1 MKWMRTCLACL
12 AAAAIAGAGAG
23 PARPQTAPAASA
35 AARDGRH
42 DFDFHFGIWT
52 THIAR
57 RAHPLSGSDAMVR
70 LTGTVAVRKVW
81 DGAAQLEE
89 IEADG
94 PAGHWEGMSL
104 FLYNPASRQWSQSFI
119 GAASGTLG
127 APLVGSF
134 ANGEGRLYAQDVFKD
149 RAILV
154 RGTWS
159 GISADACRYE
169 EAYSTDGGR
178 TWETEFS
185 ASLIRG
191 S

>member
-1 MKWMRTCLACL
+1 MKRVRTCLACL
-12 AAAAIAGAGAG
+12 SAAAIAGTAAG
-23 PARPQTAPAASA
+23 PARAQAAPAAA
-35 AARDGRH
+35 AHDGRH
-42 DFDFHFGIWT
+42 DFDFHFGTWT

-57 RAHPLSGSDAMVR
+57 RAHPFSGSDAMVH
-70 LTGTVAVRKVW
+70 LTGTVTVRKVW

-104 FLYNPASRQWSQSFI
+104 FLYNPAARQWSQSFI
-119 GAASGTLG
+119 AAEDGTLG
-127 APLVGSF
+127 APLVGAF
-134 ANGEGRLYAQDVFKD
+134 ADGVGRLYGQDILD
-149 RAILV
+149 GRAILV

-169 EAYSTDGGR
+169 EAYSADGGR
-178 TWETEFS
+178 TWESEFS
-185 ASLIRG
+185 ASLTRG